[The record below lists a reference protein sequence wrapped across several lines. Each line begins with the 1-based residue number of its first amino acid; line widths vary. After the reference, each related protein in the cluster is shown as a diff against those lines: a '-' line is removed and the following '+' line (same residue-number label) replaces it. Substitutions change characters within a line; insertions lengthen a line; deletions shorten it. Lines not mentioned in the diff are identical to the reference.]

1 MVSCF
6 ASILRARGS
15 KCRSYFCHIIEDSDD
30 GVQAQGHAAGRPLFE
45 ALLGHA
51 EGVLHPMHVSAF
63 DSLMP
68 LVNCCRATGDGAGA
82 VKHLTRMLDAMDTV
96 CGLPTVEVC
105 YSLT

>member
-1 MVSCF
+1 M
-6 ASILRARGS
+6 
-15 KCRSYFCHIIEDSDD
+15 
-30 GVQAQGHAAGRPLFE
+30 QAQGHAAGRPLFE